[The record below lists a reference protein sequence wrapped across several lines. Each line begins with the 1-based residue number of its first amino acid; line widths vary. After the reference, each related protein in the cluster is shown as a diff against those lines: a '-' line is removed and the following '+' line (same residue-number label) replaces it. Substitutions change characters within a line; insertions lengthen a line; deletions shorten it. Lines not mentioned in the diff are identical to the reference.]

1 MDHGTVNPQMKL
13 EHQGITGLGYV
24 YYNRLEAELQAAA
37 IAKGEG
43 IEGQGGTFLVTTGKH
58 TGRSPKDK
66 FVVRTPGVED
76 KIWWENNPPMAADKF
91 DVLYADMLA
100 HMKGGEVDVQDLF
113 GGADP
118 SHRLDVRVI
127 TELT

>member
-43 IEGQGGTFLVTTGKH
+43 IEGQGGTFLVTTGISKGQICRSH
-58 TGRSPKDK
+58 TRCGR
-66 FVVRTPGVED
+66 
-76 KIWWENNPPMAADKF
+76 
-91 DVLYADMLA
+91 
-100 HMKGGEVDVQDLF
+100 QDLV
-113 GGADP
+113 GKQPADG
-118 SHRLDVRVI
+118 RR
-127 TELT
+127 